1 MTTGGEEGDTKEE
14 REFVT
19 TRWSLVIS
27 GRNPDGD
34 QQQAQQALA
43 ELCRTYW
50 RPIFSFVARRGYST
64 EDAQDFTQDF
74 FVMIIEGNWLQHAD
88 ASRGR
93 FRSFLLKSLQNFL
106 AHAAEKKR
114 AMKRGGN
121 MLFISWDD
129 WIAEA
134 PSHFTL
140 RQDALE
146 SMQPEQI
153 FDVRWAATVVEHA
166 LARLKEECEE
176 GGRRRLFEALNPH
189 LVAERSDMS
198 YAQIALSLGVPETVV
213 KKQLHFL
220 RQRYRSV
227 LRDEV
232 AHTVADPADLD
243 DEIRYLCIVLAGTGE

>member
-1 MTTGGEEGDTKEE
+1 VTTGREEGDTNKE

-27 GRNPDGD
+27 AGKPEGD
-34 QQQAQQALA
+34 EQKAREALA

-50 RPIFSFVARRGYST
+50 RPIFSFISQRGYSV
-64 EDAQDFTQDF
+64 EDAQDLTQDF
-74 FVMIIEGNWLQHAD
+74 LVMIIESNWLEHAD

-114 AMKRGGN
+114 ALKRGGN
-121 MLFISWDD
+121 VFFVPLDD
-129 WIAEA
+129 WIAEV

-140 RQDALE
+140 RQQTLE
-146 SMQPEQI
+146 LMQPEQI

-166 LARLKEECEE
+166 LARLKEECEM
-176 GGRRRLFEALNPH
+176 GGRRRLFEALNLH
-189 LVAERSDMS
+189 LVAERSDIS
-198 YAQIALSLGVPETVV
+198 YAQIALSLDVAEAVV
-213 KKQLHFL
+213 KKQLHLL
-220 RQRYRSV
+220 RRRYRRV

-232 AHTVADPADLD
+232 AHTVADPADVN
-243 DEIRYLCIVLAGTGE
+243 DEIRYLCATLAATAE